1 MSHIA
6 GSGYQSDRNI
16 APSRAGKQRLSL
28 ILMAA
33 IHLALCLH
41 LQARASTPVNSQAP
55 DLSGSW
61 ELAWIRFGETNMDR
75 VQLQM
80 SGDKITG
87 KVFGNLNI
95 EGTISGDKVE
105 LKVIGDDKKT
115 IA

>member
-1 MSHIA
+1 MSHLA
-6 GSGYQSDRNI
+6 GSSYQSARNG
-16 APSRAGKQRLSL
+16 APSRPGKRRLTL
-28 ILMAA
+28 LLMAA
-33 IHLALCLH
+33 IPLALCLH
-41 LQARASTPVNSQAP
+41 LQAQASRPLNSQVP

-61 ELAWIRFGETNMDR
+61 ELTWIRFGEANVDR

-105 LKVIGDDKKT
+105 LT
-115 IA
+115 L